1 MKKSLIIIFI
11 FISFLN
17 IAKSQNNWG
26 VELSEGF
33 VFFDYFGDEPRG
45 HDKVFAGYGMQTEF
59 DVWRNFYNIKN
70 IDFKIGMGY
79 TNYWYMYDYGF
90 TFIAEDEISTSY
102 LNLKLGVD
110 YKPWHRVNFLL
121 NSTHYFLLH
130 KDKQQRSQN
139 RWFTNLDLGV
149 RIKLFK
155 NFKLSLW
162 SPITL
167 YPLHNGERVT
177 RPLSLLYS
185 DFDPWVEL
193 TGLNLGI
200 SYEF

>member
-1 MKKSLIIIFI
+1 MKKTLIFI
-11 FISFLN
+11 FIFVSFFN
-17 IAKSQNNWG
+17 IAKSQNNWAI
-26 VELSEGF
+26 ELSEGA
-33 VFFDYFGDEPRG
+33 VFFDYFGNEPRRY
-45 HDKVFAGYGMQTEF
+45 KKTFAGYGMQTEF
-59 DVWRNFYNIKN
+59 NVWRNIYNIKN
-70 IDFKIGMGY
+70 IDCKIGIGY
-79 TNYWYMYDYGF
+79 TNYYYLNDCGF
-90 TFIAEDEISTSY
+90 TFFAGDLVTNTSY

-130 KDKQQRSQN
+130 KDKQQYSQN

-167 YPLHNGERVT
+167 YPLHKGEFVP
-177 RPLSLLYS
+177 RPFDIR
-185 DFDPWVEL
+185 DFDPWIEV